1 MAQPIMESLKKD
13 GRVVRGWL
21 GVGIQ
26 EVDPEL
32 ATALKLPSSG
42 GVLLSDVRA
51 GTPAA
56 AAGLKRGDVVLKL
69 DGRPVTSAG
78 QFRNSIAATGARH
91 KVLLDIYRDGK
102 PQTVSVELGEMPNDP
117 AGAAPSNAPAQPGS
131 SVLEGITVQQIT
143 PELRRAF
150 DIPGDLAQGV
160 VVTAVDPRSAAAR
173 AGLRPGDV
181 VLEVNRASVATP
193 KQLQD
198 AYSKVKGNVLLLVNR
213 RGSTVFLAI
222 KR

>member
-1 MAQPIMESLKKD
+1 MESLKKD

-42 GVLLSDVRA
+42 GVLLSDVRP

-91 KVLLDIYRDGK
+91 KVLLDIHRDGK

-117 AGAAPSNAPAQPGS
+117 TSAAPSNAPASPGS
-131 SVLEGITVQQIT
+131 SVLEGITVHQLT

-150 DIPGDLAQGV
+150 DIQGEIAQGV

-181 VLEVNRASVATP
+181 VLEVNRGAVATP
-193 KQLQD
+193 KQLQE
-198 AYSKVKGNVLLLVNR
+198 AFSKVKGNVLLLVNR